1 MEKEVGGGMGM
12 GNTCKPMAVTFQCMT
27 KSTTI
32 KKKKIQWDPVI
43 WGSPKYNNFYF
54 QELNQFSI
62 LNIRKKSLA
71 FSERRQ
77 KGSILKEAV
86 SSEQLF
92 LPILF
97 LPTRVN

>member
-1 MEKEVGGGMGM
+1 MYDKIHYNKKKKKKRKE
-12 GNTCKPMAVTFQCMT
+12 
-27 KSTTI
+27 
-32 KKKKIQWDPVI
+32 KKIQWDPVI
-43 WGSPKYNNFYF
+43 WGFPKYNNFYF

-71 FSERRQ
+71 FSEERQ

-86 SSEQLF
+86 ISEQLF